1 MKPCIR
7 CKILPRVEKSCW
19 CEECQEEKT
28 LEYITSDIIQ
38 EYRELKRADSHLIKE
53 NILLRKQL
61 EETIRN
67 TRIKIELLEEKQK
80 RETLLNTNSKEW
92 SNYEESAN
100 EKLLKMFLELQT
112 VKKEINELLIQK
124 KKEVTE
130 KLPDYTSKTNII
142 YDKLFVVQ
150 KGKCAICK
158 AHQSKIKKKLCVD
171 HDHTTGKVRGLLCGK
186 CNTGLGFFKDRI
198 ENLSGAIL
206 YLKLNSTSNEVTL

>member
-67 TRIKIELLEEKQK
+67 TRIKIELLEEKQR
-80 RETLLNTNSKEW
+80 RETLLNTSSKEW

-112 VKKEINELLIQK
+112 IKNEINNLLLQKKEED
-124 KKEVTE
+124 VE
-130 KLPDYTSKTNII
+130 KLPDYTSKTTII
-142 YDKLFVVQ
+142 YDKLFIAQ

-158 AHQSKIKKKLCVD
+158 EHQSKIKKKLCVD
-171 HDHTTGKVRGLLCGK
+171 HDHSTGKIRGLLCGK